1 MRNKMK
7 TDVTQNT
14 RINYRSYLRDLLV
27 EKQKKNAKFSLRS
40 FAKLLGIQSS
50 YLSMVLGGKRDLS
63 EEMAHQ
69 IADKLSLNT
78 IETKK
83 FVTLLRLEKASSAS
97 HKEQV
102 LSELHALAPEAGTT
116 RDLSVDDFRVIS
128 EWYHLPL
135 QILAQL
141 EDQAWSEEMAAKAL
155 GISSHE
161 VIQAL
166 ERMTAL
172 EMMEWSPGSRPKMT
186 GGRVSVNSPFKND
199 ALRKYHTQMLE
210 KNIEALTEQ
219 TPSERFTGSMN
230 LALDEK
236 QLTEAHEVMKEAMSR
251 LRVIA
256 NKKAKGKKVFHANLN
271 IFQIS
276 KNTKKSGERK

>member
-1 MRNKMK
+1 M
-7 TDVTQNT
+7 
-14 RINYRSYLRDLLV
+14 I
-27 EKQKKNAKFSLRS
+27 EKQKKNPKFSLRG
-40 FAKLLGIQSS
+40 FARLIGVQSS
-50 YLSMVLGGKRDLS
+50 YLSMVLSGKRDLS
-63 EEMAHQ
+63 EEKAHQ
-69 IADKLSLNT
+69 IAEKLSLSSLD
-78 IETKK
+78 TKK
-83 FVTLLRLEKASSAS
+83 FVTLLRLEKASTAS

-102 LSELHALAPEAGTT
+102 LGELQALSPETETT
-116 RDLSVDDFRVIS
+116 RDLSIDDFRVIS

-141 EDQAWSEEMAAKAL
+141 EDQAWSEEWAAKSL
-155 GISSHE
+155 GITTHE

-172 EMMEWSPGSRPKMT
+172 EMMEWTLGKRPIIT
-186 GGRVSVNSPFKND
+186 GGRVSVQSSFKND

-219 TPSERFTGSMN
+219 EPSERFTGSMN

-236 QLTEAHEVMKEAMSR
+236 QLQEAKAVMDEAMNK

-256 NKKAKGKKVFHANLN
+256 NKKAKGKKVYHANLGV
-271 IFQIS
+271 FQIT
-276 KNTKKSGERK
+276 KNIKKSGERK